1 MELPQVTV
9 ALGAD
14 GLEPLLAAI
23 GQLSGFPAPICE
35 TAGLPRRSTPLCAV
49 RDRAVQHARPTGSA
63 LRELRDAISEH
74 LDEALVT

>member
-23 GQLSGFPAPICE
+23 GQLSGFPAPIWE
-35 TAGLPRRSTPLCAV
+35 TAGYRVGRHRCAHC
-49 RDRAVQHARPTGSA
+49 ATG
-63 LRELRDAISEH
+63 
-74 LDEALVT
+74 